1 MMQAL
6 PSLSLIIL
14 SVSLLLPST
23 SAAAWNSQQHPLSGP
38 LSLDQ
43 DPLAS
48 VLSPLSQRYHGAAAK
63 DMLEGGSLLS
73 SRQSSSSTAP
83 RRDPYVATVFSNSS
97 SIWMPRLAEDS
108 DPHQLNLTRA
118 NLFAHFT
125 AIAYCSIP
133 DLLVQWNCT
142 RCKQIAGFQ
151 PVSVVRDSRWNLL
164 AYIGYYSPPE
174 RHRRITCTPSRRP
187 PHALIHAGFYSLWA
201 QSELLPGVTQAVAG
215 LLVLHPDAALYSV
228 GHSMGAAVAQLC
240 ALDMKFMYNI
250 SHVGCYTYGAPRVG
264 NQAYQELFNLQIAE
278 SWRFT
283 HGRDI
288 VPSVPLQYMGFHHVS
303 NEVWLV
309 DVESSAG
316 SETKVLMCDE
326 SGEDPSCHNSACYLG
341 LCTSVMDHLT
351 YMGNVAMYQDGP
363 QC

>member
-1 MMQAL
+1 M
-6 PSLSLIIL
+6 
-14 SVSLLLPST
+14 
-23 SAAAWNSQQHPLSGP
+23 
-38 LSLDQ
+38 
-43 DPLAS
+43 
-48 VLSPLSQRYHGAAAK
+48 
-63 DMLEGGSLLS
+63 
-73 SRQSSSSTAP
+73 SRVN
-83 RRDPYVATVFSNSS
+83 RR
-97 SIWMPRLAEDS
+97 
-108 DPHQLNLTRA
+108 
-118 NLFAHFT
+118 FAHFT

-164 AYIGYYSPPE
+164 AYIGYYSPLNAIVVAFRGTDSSSWGNWIENLRAWRTDHMYPIPE
-174 RHRRITCTPSRRP
+174 A

-215 LLVLHPDAALYSV
+215 LLALHPDAALYSV